1 MTVVEMLNT
10 SRLCMGRPQVCYLLQ
25 TAHPAKSRRCR
36 MSLAL
41 LDGVIGRQQSAIGM
55 VPNRRKPGLSSVER
69 ATSAAPP
76 RPAEHAMIEAAIQ
89 LDLITPEQA
98 EALVEKGKTLSEWIM
113 EQKSVELGEPRE
125 GKQKKMDR
133 LWLLALL
140 LFNLVMW
147 AGLGWIVLR
156 VLKSL

>member
-1 MTVVEMLNT
+1 
-10 SRLCMGRPQVCYLLQ
+10 
-25 TAHPAKSRRCR
+25 

-41 LDGVIGRQQSAIGM
+41 LDGVIGRQQSAIGT
-55 VPNRRKPGLSSVER
+55 VPNKRKPGLSSVER

-98 EALVEKGKTLSEWIM
+98 EALVEKGTTLSEWIT
-113 EQKSVELGEPRE
+113 EQSVEMNEP
-125 GKQKKMDR
+125 GKSKQKKMDR

>member
-1 MTVVEMLNT
+1 
-10 SRLCMGRPQVCYLLQ
+10 
-25 TAHPAKSRRCR
+25 

-41 LDGVIGRQQSAIGM
+41 LDGVTGREQSAIGT
-55 VPNRRKPGLSSVER
+55 VPNERKTGLSLVER

-76 RPAEHAMIEAAIQ
+76 SPAEHAMIEAAIQ

-98 EALVEKGKTLSEWIM
+98 EALVEKGKMLSEWIM
-113 EQKSVELGEPRE
+113 EQSVEMNEPGT
-125 GKQKKMDR
+125 GKQKKKLDW

-147 AGLGWIVLR
+147 TGFGWIVLR

>member
-1 MTVVEMLNT
+1 
-10 SRLCMGRPQVCYLLQ
+10 
-25 TAHPAKSRRCR
+25 

-41 LDGVIGRQQSAIGM
+41 LGGVTGPEQSAIGT
-55 VPNRRKPGLSSVER
+55 VPNKRKPGLSLVEP

-89 LDLITPEQA
+89 LDLITAEQA

-113 EQKSVELGEPRE
+113 EQSVELGEPKE

-133 LWLLALL
+133 LWLVALL
-140 LFNLVMW
+140 LFNLVVW
-147 AGLGWIVLR
+147 AGFGWIVLR

>member
-1 MTVVEMLNT
+1 
-10 SRLCMGRPQVCYLLQ
+10 
-25 TAHPAKSRRCR
+25 

-113 EQKSVELGEPRE
+113 ERKSVELGEPRE
-125 GKQKKMDR
+125 GKQKKKLDW
-133 LWLLALL
+133 LWLVTLL
-140 LFNLVMW
+140 LFNLLVW
-147 AGLGWIVLR
+147 AGFGWIVLR

>member
-1 MTVVEMLNT
+1 
-10 SRLCMGRPQVCYLLQ
+10 
-25 TAHPAKSRRCR
+25 

-41 LDGVIGRQQSAIGM
+41 LDGVTGREQSAIGRG
-55 VPNRRKPGLSSVER
+55 PNKRKPGLSLVER

-98 EALVEKGKTLSEWIM
+98 EALVEKGKTLSEWIT
-113 EQKSVELGEPRE
+113 EQSVETNEPGK
-125 GKQKKMDR
+125 GKQKKKLDW

-147 AGLGWIVLR
+147 AGFGWIVLR

>member
-1 MTVVEMLNT
+1 
-10 SRLCMGRPQVCYLLQ
+10 
-25 TAHPAKSRRCR
+25 

-41 LDGVIGRQQSAIGM
+41 LDGVIGRQQSAIGT
-55 VPNRRKPGLSSVER
+55 VPNKRKPGLSSVER

-98 EALVEKGKTLSEWIM
+98 EALVEKGTTLSEWIT
-113 EQKSVELGEPRE
+113 EQSVEMNEP
-125 GKQKKMDR
+125 GKSKQKKMDR

-140 LFNLVMW
+140 LFNLMMW

>member
-1 MTVVEMLNT
+1 
-10 SRLCMGRPQVCYLLQ
+10 
-25 TAHPAKSRRCR
+25 

-41 LDGVIGRQQSAIGM
+41 LDGMTGREQSAIGT
-55 VPNRRKPGLSSVER
+55 VLNKRKPGLSLVER

-113 EQKSVELGEPRE
+113 EQSVELGEPKE

-133 LWLLALL
+133 LWLVALL
-140 LFNLVMW
+140 LFNLVVW
-147 AGLGWIVLR
+147 AGFGWIALR

>member
-1 MTVVEMLNT
+1 
-10 SRLCMGRPQVCYLLQ
+10 
-25 TAHPAKSRRCR
+25 

-41 LDGVIGRQQSAIGM
+41 LGGVTGPEQSAIGT
-55 VPNRRKPGLSSVER
+55 VPNKRKPGLSLVER

-76 RPAEHAMIEAAIQ
+76 RPSEHAMIEAAIQ

-113 EQKSVELGEPRE
+113 EQSVELGEPKE

-133 LWLLALL
+133 LWLVALL
-140 LFNLVMW
+140 LFNLVVW
-147 AGLGWIVLR
+147 AGFGWIVLR

>member
-1 MTVVEMLNT
+1 
-10 SRLCMGRPQVCYLLQ
+10 
-25 TAHPAKSRRCR
+25 

-41 LDGVIGRQQSAIGM
+41 LGGVTGPEQSAIGT
-55 VPNRRKPGLSSVER
+55 VPNKRKPGLSLVEP

-113 EQKSVELGEPRE
+113 EQSVELGEPKE

-133 LWLLALL
+133 LWLVALL
-140 LFNLVMW
+140 LFNLVVW
-147 AGLGWIVLR
+147 AGFGWIVLR

>member
-1 MTVVEMLNT
+1 
-10 SRLCMGRPQVCYLLQ
+10 
-25 TAHPAKSRRCR
+25 

-41 LDGVIGRQQSAIGM
+41 LDGVIGRQQSAIGT
-55 VPNRRKPGLSSVER
+55 VPNKRKPGLSSVER

-98 EALVEKGKTLSEWIM
+98 EALVEKGTTLSEWIS
-113 EQKSVELGEPRE
+113 EQSVEMNEP
-125 GKQKKMDR
+125 GKSKQKKMDL

-147 AGLGWIVLR
+147 AGFGWIVLR

>member
-1 MTVVEMLNT
+1 
-10 SRLCMGRPQVCYLLQ
+10 
-25 TAHPAKSRRCR
+25 
-36 MSLAL
+36 
-41 LDGVIGRQQSAIGM
+41 
-55 VPNRRKPGLSSVER
+55 
-69 ATSAAPP
+69 
-76 RPAEHAMIEAAIQ
+76 MIEAAIQ

-113 EQKSVELGEPRE
+113 ERKSVELGEPRE

>member
-10 SRLCMGRPQVCYLLQ
+10 SRLCIGRPQVCYLLQ

-98 EALVEKGKTLSEWIM
+98 EALVEKGKTLSEWITK
-113 EQKSVELGEPRE
+113 QSVEMNEPGK
-125 GKQKKMDR
+125 GKQKKKLDW

-147 AGLGWIVLR
+147 AGFG
-156 VLKSL
+156 

>member
-1 MTVVEMLNT
+1 
-10 SRLCMGRPQVCYLLQ
+10 
-25 TAHPAKSRRCR
+25 

-98 EALVEKGKTLSEWIM
+98 EALVHKAHQVCPYSNATRNNIDVKLT
-113 EQKSVELGEPRE
+113 VE
-125 GKQKKMDR
+125 
-133 LWLLALL
+133 
-140 LFNLVMW
+140 
-147 AGLGWIVLR
+147 
-156 VLKSL
+156 

>member
-1 MTVVEMLNT
+1 M
-10 SRLCMGRPQVCYLLQ
+10 
-25 TAHPAKSRRCR
+25 
-36 MSLAL
+36 AL
-41 LDGVIGRQQSAIGM
+41 LDGVTGRQQSAIGT
-55 VPNRRKPGLSSVER
+55 VPNKRKPGLSLVER

-76 RPAEHAMIEAAIQ
+76 SPAEHAMIEAAIQ

>member
-1 MTVVEMLNT
+1 
-10 SRLCMGRPQVCYLLQ
+10 
-25 TAHPAKSRRCR
+25 

-41 LDGVIGRQQSAIGM
+41 LDGMTGREQSAIGT
-55 VPNRRKPGLSSVER
+55 VLNKRKPGLSLVER

-113 EQKSVELGEPRE
+113 EQKTVELSEPRE
-125 GKQKKMDR
+125 GKQKKKLDW
-133 LWLLALL
+133 LWLVTLL
-140 LFNLVMW
+140 VFNLVAW
-147 AGLGWIVLR
+147 AGFGWIVLR

>member
-1 MTVVEMLNT
+1 M
-10 SRLCMGRPQVCYLLQ
+10 
-25 TAHPAKSRRCR
+25 
-36 MSLAL
+36 AL
-41 LDGVIGRQQSAIGM
+41 LDGVTGREQSAIGP
-55 VPNRRKPGLSSVER
+55 VPNKRKTGLSLVER

-76 RPAEHAMIEAAIQ
+76 SPAEHAMIEAAIQ

-113 EQKSVELGEPRE
+113 ERKSVELGEPRE

>member
-1 MTVVEMLNT
+1 
-10 SRLCMGRPQVCYLLQ
+10 
-25 TAHPAKSRRCR
+25 
-36 MSLAL
+36 MSVAL
-41 LDGVIGRQQSAIGM
+41 LDGVTGRGQSAIGT
-55 VPNRRKPGLSSVER
+55 VPNKRKPGLSSVER
-69 ATSAAPP
+69 ATSTAPP
-76 RPAEHAMIEAAIQ
+76 GPTEHAMIEAAIQ

-98 EALVEKGKTLSEWIM
+98 EALVEKGKMLSEWIM
-113 EQKSVELGEPRE
+113 EQSVEMNEPGT
-125 GKQKKMDR
+125 GKQKKKLDW

>member
-1 MTVVEMLNT
+1 M
-10 SRLCMGRPQVCYLLQ
+10 
-25 TAHPAKSRRCR
+25 
-36 MSLAL
+36 AL

-76 RPAEHAMIEAAIQ
+76 RPTEHTMIEAAIQ

>member
-1 MTVVEMLNT
+1 
-10 SRLCMGRPQVCYLLQ
+10 
-25 TAHPAKSRRCR
+25 

-41 LDGVIGRQQSAIGM
+41 LGGVTGPEQSAIGT
-55 VPNRRKPGLSSVER
+55 VPNKRKPGLSLVEP

-113 EQKSVELGEPRE
+113 EQKTVELGEPRE
-125 GKQKKMDR
+125 GKQKKKLDW
-133 LWLLALL
+133 LWLVTLL
-140 LFNLVMW
+140 LFNLVVW
-147 AGLGWIVLR
+147 AGFGWIVLR

>member
-1 MTVVEMLNT
+1 
-10 SRLCMGRPQVCYLLQ
+10 
-25 TAHPAKSRRCR
+25 

-41 LDGVIGRQQSAIGM
+41 LDRVIGRQQSAIGT
-55 VPNRRKPGLSSVER
+55 VPNKQKPGLSSVER

-113 EQKSVELGEPRE
+113 EQKTVELGEPRE
-125 GKQKKMDR
+125 GKQKKKLDW
-133 LWLLALL
+133 LWLVTLL
-140 LFNLVMW
+140 LFNLVVW
-147 AGLGWIVLR
+147 AGFGWIVLR

>member
-1 MTVVEMLNT
+1 
-10 SRLCMGRPQVCYLLQ
+10 
-25 TAHPAKSRRCR
+25 
-36 MSLAL
+36 LAL
-41 LDGVIGRQQSAIGM
+41 LDGVTARQQSAIGTG
-55 VPNRRKPGLSSVER
+55 PNKRKPDLSLVER

-98 EALVEKGKTLSEWIM
+98 EALVEKGKTLSEWIA
-113 EQKSVELGEPRE
+113 EQSVEMNEPGK
-125 GKQKKMDR
+125 GKQKKKLDW

-140 LFNLVMW
+140 LFNLVLW
-147 AGLGWIVLR
+147 AGFGWIVLR

>member
-1 MTVVEMLNT
+1 
-10 SRLCMGRPQVCYLLQ
+10 
-25 TAHPAKSRRCR
+25 

-41 LDGVIGRQQSAIGM
+41 LGGVTGPEQSAIGT
-55 VPNRRKPGLSSVER
+55 VPNKRKPGLSLVEP

-113 EQKSVELGEPRE
+113 EQSVELGEPKE

-133 LWLLALL
+133 LWLVALL
-140 LFNLVMW
+140 LFNLVVW
-147 AGLGWIVLR
+147 AGFGWIALR